1 LQRREARLRW
11 YAPYPGQSR
20 RTIVRTFP
28 NERNALIIVNT
39 KQLSY
44 GNFPKAAQSYMH
56 KNNLFPIDIDKREHS
71 SAALYIY
78 SMNKL
83 STLLLPLNKCC
94 NNVVVVSVIII
105 AFPNFVLT
113 GGGGGGGGDFAK
125 HFRETITLVETL
137 YRNCLSQ
144 RKIQII
150 LDEEIIQG
158 PPPASDGF
166 VLSVDMGAAQPCSRP
181 MSISTGNRLYIFY
194 ARTSPDKGSLLET
207 SRCTSRLSGC
217 REICHKVL
225 CCKVQKNGRTGG
237 LVSYKLKLT
246 TI

>member
-1 LQRREARLRW
+1 MSTSELNLNVGPRTIFVKRKNNQFPGLSKDVPVGWTTLQRREARLRW
-11 YAPYPGQSR
+11 YAPYQGQSR

-28 NERNALIIVNT
+28 NERNALIVVNT

-44 GNFPKAAQSYMH
+44 GNFHKAAQSYMH

-113 GGGGGGGGDFAK
+113 GGRGGLRKTFS
-125 HFRETITLVETL
+125 
-137 YRNCLSQ
+137 RN
-144 RKIQII
+144 
-150 LDEEIIQG
+150 
-158 PPPASDGF
+158 
-166 VLSVDMGAAQPCSRP
+166 
-181 MSISTGNRLYIFY
+181 NY
-194 ARTSPDKGSLLET
+194 T
-207 SRCTSRLSGC
+207 SRDTLS
-217 REICHKVL
+217 
-225 CCKVQKNGRTGG
+225 
-237 LVSYKLKLT
+237 
-246 TI
+246 